1 MIKKFLIIFLFNL
14 LVFSQNQKWNIF
26 PSFYN
31 ILQIEETKDGVFFL
45 TPNSILFSNLSDNNL
60 NVISKINGLK
70 GNIISTFKIIDEKL
84 FIGYTDGVID
94 IYDFNYKSIKTIF
107 SINKSEFPQKSIKNF
122 NYFNNN
128 IFIITDFGIVIL
140 DSIFNVKDTYTQFPI
155 LDNSTIYNIYNYN
168 NLHYIVS
175 SNALIRQ
182 VSGSKILSINSSWE
196 IVNFKNKTISK
207 IQKAI
212 VKENKFYLQAD
223 NNLYLFRND
232 SLITI
237 TENINNFYIYNY
249 LYAKNSNNIKIFS
262 DNYLIDNKTFSV
274 DKLFFY
280 KDSLWGQIYNKL
292 INFKSKRE
300 IIVNSPFSYTAGNII
315 FNKKY
320 LWVTN
325 KTADY
330 SDGFYFFNTETK
342 KWYNYSLAS
351 SHRIYHDNND
361 TIFVARWGY
370 GARKYFLTN
379 DSLIF
384 IKDYTI
390 FNTPFKGIDVDPNF
404 LVFSDIKKD
413 HNNLTWF
420 ISYISSNRI
429 QIGSENNGIFKT
441 YQLTSNPNATNFNSL
456 YTDRFNNK
464 WIGTDDN
471 GLFLF
476 NENNIPTNINV
487 TTNDG
492 LNNNFV
498 TSLVLDNNN
507 ELWIGTKA
515 GINII
520 NNINNPK
527 SSVRRVYGMRNQII
541 NQILIDNANRKW
553 VATKTG
559 GLFLLSSDGNEIISN
574 FNSTNSP
581 LISDNVLS
589 IALDNDKGIL
599 YISTEYGIFSYNTNV
614 TKSSLNYNLRVYPN
628 PYLSKSN
635 ETITIDGL
643 VSNSIV
649 KIYNLNMELV
659 KELPQI
665 NSGKITWDG
674 KDKDGNIL
682 NTGIYFI
689 VASDLQNNVAIQKL
703 AVIK

>member
-1 MIKKFLIIFLFNL
+1 
-14 LVFSQNQKWNIF
+14 
-26 PSFYN
+26 
-31 ILQIEETKDGVFFL
+31 
-45 TPNSILFSNLSDNNL
+45 
-60 NVISKINGLK
+60 
-70 GNIISTFKIIDEKL
+70 
-84 FIGYTDGVID
+84 
-94 IYDFNYKSIKTIF
+94 
-107 SINKSEFPQKSIKNF
+107 
-122 NYFNNN
+122 
-128 IFIITDFGIVIL
+128 
-140 DSIFNVKDTYTQFPI
+140 
-155 LDNSTIYNIYNYN
+155 
-168 NLHYIVS
+168 
-175 SNALIRQ
+175 
-182 VSGSKILSINSSWE
+182 
-196 IVNFKNKTISK
+196 
-207 IQKAI
+207 
-212 VKENKFYLQAD
+212 
-223 NNLYLFRND
+223 
-232 SLITI
+232 
-237 TENINNFYIYNY
+237 
-249 LYAKNSNNIKIFS
+249 
-262 DNYLIDNKTFSV
+262 
-274 DKLFFY
+274 
-280 KDSLWGQIYNKL
+280 
-292 INFKSKRE
+292 
-300 IIVNSPFSYTAGNII
+300 
-315 FNKKY
+315 
-320 LWVTN
+320 
-325 KTADY
+325 
-330 SDGFYFFNTETK
+330 
-342 KWYNYSLAS
+342 
-351 SHRIYHDNND
+351 
-361 TIFVARWGY
+361 
-370 GARKYFLTN
+370 
-379 DSLIF
+379 
-384 IKDYTI
+384 
-390 FNTPFKGIDVDPNF
+390 
-404 LVFSDIKKD
+404 
-413 HNNLTWF
+413 
-420 ISYISSNRI
+420 
-429 QIGSENNGIFKT
+429 
-441 YQLTSNPNATNFNSL
+441 LTSNPNATNFNSL